1 MAARLNLPRFGG
13 AIRFAVTLT
22 AVNLAALAIFGGGS
36 APTFA
41 SFSVVASLYF
51 LDFDGSVRER
61 LGAYAISTVFGLV
74 GIGIGLAVA
83 SDIVAVCITALLVG
97 FVFAAAR
104 AFRGFIARAFVGVQL
119 AFVLTVVTS
128 NPQAHALQLINAW
141 IFGAVASII
150 AAMVLFPRHHS
161 GVLRRALSEWC
172 NAAADLA
179 VTASHGEQFDLT
191 PVAKAY
197 EQLQN
202 IDRTHFIAGLWSP
215 RTRALAEMTRGAQ
228 QLTSFISERNLEPV
242 RMDADKAL
250 FADIAG
256 AMRSAAKTVLP
267 NAAPV
272 EDVDMV
278 RARHEH
284 TDAVISLAKAH
295 PGAQAVELASD
306 TIDARVSSFAAEAL
320 QHLAAVSRGARGR
333 VTADPADASSNG
345 LRARSVF
352 RSDSIWL
359 FNGIRTAIA
368 LSAALL
374 IAHIM
379 GLEHG
384 VWVVMATLSLISI
397 SQTARGASTGA
408 LTTMLAV
415 VLGVGISIVVLKLQ
429 LPWPLLVV
437 AVFIA
442 ALLAKWFFFN
452 SVFKAQTSYTPFAIL
467 NVVMLS
473 WPSPNGLA
481 AVRLE
486 DIAIGLLVA
495 LGATLLAFPF
505 GMKGILSSSWRDAS
519 GVIDEAIAT
528 SNHEWANG
536 AKSSAKARAQATL
549 ALDLYTDAVDAV
561 QVDHTSPDGIGSLC
575 AKRDQWLALTEFYLS
590 GIGAFEKRR
599 NGRAL
604 PIGLRQAIDSVSIRT
619 GGAVEAMKQAS
630 DTDDVEAL
638 VLASWAATGIDIL
651 HTRLPS
657 TESAA

>member
-1 MAARLNLPRFGG
+1 MAARFNLPRFGG
-13 AIRFAVTLT
+13 AIRFAVTLI
-22 AVNLAALAIFGGGS
+22 AVNLAALAIFGGGP

-51 LDFDGSVRER
+51 LDFDGSARER
-61 LGAYAISTVFGLV
+61 IGAYAISTVFGLA

-83 SDIVAVCITALLVG
+83 NDIVAVCITALAVG

-179 VTASHGEQFDLT
+179 VTASRGEQFDLT

-228 QLTSFISERNLEPV
+228 QLTSYISERETGQV
-242 RMDADKAL
+242 RSDADMAL

-256 AMRSAAKTVLP
+256 ALRSAAKTVLP
-267 NAAPV
+267 HAVPN

-284 TDAVISLAKAH
+284 TDAVIALATSH
-295 PGAQAVELASD
+295 PGAEAVDLASRA
-306 TIDARVSSFAAEAL
+306 IDARVASFAAESI
-320 QHLAAVSRGARGR
+320 QNLAAVSRGARGR
-333 VTADPADASSNG
+333 VSADPAESSSNA

-352 RSDSIWL
+352 SADSVWL
-359 FNGIRTAIA
+359 FNGIRTGIA

-397 SQTARGASTGA
+397 TQTARGTTSNA
-408 LTTMLAV
+408 LTTMIAV
-415 VLGVGISIVVLKLQ
+415 TAGVLISVVVLKLH
-429 LPWPLLVV
+429 LPWIPMVCV
-437 AVFIA
+437 VFIA

-452 SVFKAQTSYTPFAIL
+452 SVFAGQMSYTPFAIL

-495 LGATLLAFPF
+495 VGATLLAFPS
-505 GMKGILSSSWRDAS
+505 GMKRLLSTSWRDAS
-519 GVIDEAIAT
+519 NVIDTAIAT
-528 SNHEWANG
+528 STHEWVHG
-536 AKSSAKARAQATL
+536 ARSSAKARQQATV

-561 QVDHTSPDGIGSLC
+561 QVDHTSPNTLGVLC
-575 AKRDQWLALTEFYLS
+575 AKRDQWLALSEFFLS
-590 GIGAFEKRR
+590 GVGAFERR
-599 NGRAL
+599 RDGRPL
-604 PIGLRQAIDSVSIRT
+604 PTGLQQAIDSISVRT
-619 GGAVEAMKQAS
+619 GGAVDAVKRAS

-657 TESAA
+657 TETAS